1 MSEEFLQ
8 KHKEY
13 SLILNYP
20 PFTTSIKKR
29 EDYMSDV
36 QAEDRRIMALSQAN
50 DEKAYDRM
58 FSTLEA
64 KWSDDLEEAR
74 LYQKRYP
81 ENPAEAQKVVL
92 KMEGR
97 ENNTFAD
104 DDDLP
109 MGLF

>member
-1 MSEEFLQ
+1 MSDEFME

-29 EDYMSDV
+29 DSYMEDAQKESS
-36 QAEDRRIMALSQAN
+36 RIMTLAQAG

-64 KWSDDLEEAR
+64 KWADDIEEAR

-81 ENPAEAQKVVL
+81 DNPEEARMVVL

-97 ENNTFAD
+97 ENNTFPE

-109 MGLF
+109 YVF

>member
-1 MSEEFLQ
+1 MEEDFVQ

-20 PFTTSIKKR
+20 PFSTSLKKR
-29 EDYMSDV
+29 EEYSGDIRS
-36 QAEDRRIMALSQAN
+36 EDQRIIALAKAG

-64 KWSDDLEEAR
+64 KWADDLEEAR

-81 ENPAEAQKVVL
+81 DNPAEAQKVVL

-104 DDDLP
+104 DNDLP

>member
-1 MSEEFLQ
+1 MEQDFVQ

-13 SLILNYP
+13 SLILSYP
-20 PFTTSIKKR
+20 PFSTSLKKR
-29 EDYMSDV
+29 QEYQKDV
-36 QAEDRRIMALSQAN
+36 QEEGGRIIALAQAD

-64 KWSDDLEEAR
+64 KWADDLEEAR

-81 ENPAEAQKVVL
+81 DNPAEAQKVVF

-97 ENNTFAD
+97 ENNTYAND
-104 DDDLP
+104 DDMP

>member
-1 MSEEFLQ
+1 MFNEEFKQ

-29 EDYMSDV
+29 ESYEKDV
-36 QAEDRRIMALSQAN
+36 QGEINRIMTLAQAD

-64 KWSDDLEEAR
+64 KWADDLEEAR

-81 ENPAEAQKVVL
+81 SNPEEAQKVVL

-97 ENNTFAD
+97 ENNTFPE

-109 MGLF
+109 YVF

>member
-1 MSEEFLQ
+1 MNEEFMN

-20 PFTTSIKKR
+20 PFSTSLKKR
-29 EDYMSDV
+29 DEYKEDM
-36 QAEDRRIMALSQAN
+36 QAENRRIGLLVQDG

-64 KWSDDLEEAR
+64 KWADDLEEAR

-81 ENPAEAQKVVL
+81 DNPAEARKVVL

-97 ENNTFAD
+97 ENNTYAN

>member
-1 MSEEFLQ
+1 MEEDFLQ

-20 PFTTSIKKR
+20 PFSTSLKKR
-29 EDYMSDV
+29 EEYSGDIASEDQRIIALA
-36 QAEDRRIMALSQAN
+36 QAG

-64 KWSDDLEEAR
+64 KWADDLEEAR

-81 ENPAEAQKVVL
+81 DNPAEAQKVVL

-97 ENNTFAD
+97 ENNTFAN

>member
-1 MSEEFLQ
+1 MEDFVEQ
-8 KHKEY
+8 HREY
-13 SLILNYP
+13 SLILDYP
-20 PFTTSIKKR
+20 PFSTSLKKR
-29 EDYMSDV
+29 KEYQSDMKTEDERIISLV
-36 QAEDRRIMALSQAN
+36 QAG
-50 DEKAYDRM
+50 DEKAYERM

-64 KWSDDLEEAR
+64 KWADDLEEAR

-81 ENPAEAQKVVL
+81 NNPEDAQKAVL

-104 DDDLP
+104 DEDLP

>member
-1 MSEEFLQ
+1 MSDEFME

-29 EDYMSDV
+29 DSYMEDAQKESS
-36 QAEDRRIMALSQAN
+36 RIMNLAQAG

-64 KWSDDLEEAR
+64 KWADDIEEAR

-81 ENPAEAQKVVL
+81 DNPEEARMVVL

-97 ENNTFAD
+97 ENNTFPE

-109 MGLF
+109 YVF

>member
-1 MSEEFLQ
+1 MEEDFVQ

-20 PFTTSIKKR
+20 PFSTSLKKR
-29 EDYMSDV
+29 EEYASDIRS
-36 QAEDRRIMALSQAN
+36 EDARIISLIQDN
-50 DEKAYDRM
+50 DEKAYERM
-58 FSTLEA
+58 YSTLEA
-64 KWSDDLEEAR
+64 KWADDLEEAR

-81 ENPAEAQKVVL
+81 NNPEEAQKVVL

-104 DDDLP
+104 DNDLP

>member
-1 MSEEFLQ
+1 MEEDFVQ

-13 SLILNYP
+13 SLILDYP
-20 PFTTSIKKR
+20 PFSTSLKKR
-29 EDYMSDV
+29 EEYQGDIRS
-36 QAEDRRIMALSQAN
+36 EDARIISLIQNN
-50 DEKAYDRM
+50 DEKAYERM
-58 FSTLEA
+58 YSTLEA
-64 KWSDDLEEAR
+64 KWADDLEEAR

-81 ENPAEAQKVVL
+81 KNPEEAQKVVL

-104 DDDLP
+104 DNDLP